1 MNSNSS
7 SVHLTNVSHGRND
20 IIQDN
25 NATITGVNMYYFC
38 NSPHFSNQY
47 NNQVSNN
54 QNYNSNNIKDDNKNI
69 MNNKNQNI
77 DNNIENI
84 MNNKNQNIDNNIENN
99 NNLKL
104 DNKDNNGNDYNN
116 CNNYKYNND
125 DKKNSNSNNTKV
137 EKKKVN
143 KQLVPDREIKNYG
156 HQNKDKNKENSIQSI
171 HKFHKPN
178 TLNLTY
184 SSIISESDAIDKNE
198 INTIKNIVEINY
210 TTFERNRDKQIS
222 EKKTLSSLI
231 NSEIKKNLGGEWFVF
246 VSKKVDK
253 ISFNLSTVSSTD
265 FLTIEIGNSLF
276 KIARTK

>member
-1 MNSNSS
+1 MDPNSS
-7 SVHLTNVSHGRND
+7 SVYPTNVSHGRND

-25 NATITGVNMYYFC
+25 NATIEGVNMYYFC
-38 NSPHFSNQY
+38 NNKNSPHLYNQY
-47 NNQVSNN
+47 NNQVSND

-69 MNNKNQNI
+69 MNKKI
-77 DNNIENI
+77 
-84 MNNKNQNIDNNIENN
+84 QNIDNNIENN
-99 NNLKL
+99 NHLKL

-184 SSIISESDAIDKNE
+184 SSIISKSDAIDKNE

-222 EKKTLSSLI
+222 EKKTLSYLI